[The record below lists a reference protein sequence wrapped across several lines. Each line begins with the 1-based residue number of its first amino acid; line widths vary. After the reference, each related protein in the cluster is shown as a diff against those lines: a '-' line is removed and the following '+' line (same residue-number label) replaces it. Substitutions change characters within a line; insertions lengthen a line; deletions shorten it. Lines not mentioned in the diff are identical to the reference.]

1 MMTELESH
9 TSEVQDIRYWLAK
22 SINLHP
28 GQIIMMA
35 LQSGPIVVTFMMKEA
50 YIKTFLKYIKTDDGQ
65 IAASRRRVEKVI
77 KDETVINIGKIIKF
91 LRDR

>member
-9 TSEVQDIRYWLAK
+9 TSDVQELRNWLAT
-22 SINLHP
+22 SINVHP
-28 GQIIMMA
+28 GQIIMTA

-65 IAASRRRVEKVI
+65 IAASWRRVQKVI
-77 KDETVINIGKIIKF
+77 KNETVISIGNIIEF
-91 LRDR
+91 LRNR